1 MGPPLLPSTSWVIL
15 SREVYACG
23 DGDGGGGGIPLP
35 EGADL
40 ALELAAPPRVSK
52 LAVSRRITPA
62 KVSPFAKWKSFVIA
76 IDPSAGLVL
85 LLAPPPPGP
94 GPGELRSFTDAD
106 GKVHTY
112 HVTTMPTQRYFV
124 CDIAARTAYYLPD
137 PEGCV
142 FNNDLSIIAAPGGG
156 GKYLVV
162 EFKFIVGGDKA
173 TLLCFS
179 SETGLWEKK
188 PVNNPLPRWIWR
200 CFDVGSYAG
209 KLYWVDTAAGLLF
222 CDPFVDEP
230 HMEYV
235 PLPRVELPPEH
246 DEDCHGCDYCAERA
260 FVSRRCVRLSDGK
273 FREAGTKVWTLEY
286 AVSFADLWASE
297 SYKAAGLPEKAPV
310 LALVHPKNPDVVYFF
325 VEDQLVGEEN
335 LRLSF
340 SRERKTSVSPNFL
353 PLVGVDLRAKE
364 VLEYETH
371 KMTVPENARVFP
383 YGLLPM
389 VLPPA
394 LSAGLSKEGAT
405 SACDNQ
411 LDVGILDLSNV
422 RILEF
427 SSPAS

>member
-1 MGPPLLPSTSWVIL
+1 MGPPLLTSTSWVIL

-23 DGDGGGGGIPLP
+23 QGEPLCQ
-35 EGADL
+35 
-40 ALELAAPPRVSK
+40 
-52 LAVSRRITPA
+52 
-62 KVSPFAKWKSFVIA
+62 SFVIA

-124 CDIAARTAYYLPD
+124 CDIAARTAHYLPD

-260 FVSRRCVRLSDGK
+260 FVSRRFVRLSDGK

-286 AVSFADLWASE
+286 AVSFADIWASE

-325 VEDQLVGEEN
+325 VEDQ
-335 LRLSF
+335 
-340 SRERKTSVSPNFL
+340 
-353 PLVGVDLRAKE
+353 LVGVDLRAKE